1 MVKIVVGDIAEGADL
16 LVIGA
21 GPGGYTAAIRA
32 AQQGQEVV
40 LVDKEAVGG
49 ICLNHGCIPAK
60 SLIHAAGFQEDIKHW
75 EEIGIHTDNL
85 EINFEEIQE
94 WKDGVIERLDTGVE
108 KLLESHGVEFKKGKA
123 FFQDS
128 NTVRIEMEHN
138 AETINF
144 ENAII
149 ATGSQ
154 PVELP
159 GFEFE
164 KDKVISSREILQ
176 LEEVPDEIV
185 VIGGGYI
192 GMEAVTKF
200 CKFGSTVKVVEVQ
213 DRVLA
218 NFDEELVNEIQEVS
232 GCYNDE
238 IYTNTQAK
246 ELKHEDDKAVVVA
259 EQDGEE
265 VEITGDYVLV
275 AVGRTPSPGLENLD
289 LDTTSVELSENGFVE
304 TDQQMK
310 TTDENIY
317 AIGDAAGQPMLAHK
331 AYREGKVAAEAVAG
345 KPAAFD
351 NQYIPKVTYTDPEI
365 AVVGLDPEEAREE
378 YGDNIKTG
386 RFPFSSSGRA
396 LTTNHEDGF
405 VRVVASE
412 NDKLLGAQILGPR
425 ASDMIAEATLALEMQ
440 AYLDDIANTIH
451 AHPTFP
457 EAFAE
462 ACEDA
467 LGKGIHTG

>member
-1 MVKIVVGDIAEGADL
+1 
-16 LVIGA
+16 
-21 GPGGYTAAIRA
+21 
-32 AQQGQEVV
+32 
-40 LVDKEAVGG
+40 
-49 ICLNHGCIPAK
+49 
-60 SLIHAAGFQEDIKHW
+60 LIHAAGFQEDIQHW
-75 EEIGIHTDNL
+75 ENIGIHTDNL
-85 EINFEEIQE
+85 EVDFKQVQE
-94 WKDGVIERLDTGVE
+94 WKNGVIERLTGGV
-108 KLLESHGVEFKKGKA
+108 KQLLKSHGVEVKKGKA
-123 FFQDS
+123 FFQSS
-128 NTVRIEMEHN
+128 NTVRIDMEHN
-138 AETINF
+138 AETVNF

-154 PVELP
+154 PIELP
-159 GFEFE
+159 GFEFS
-164 KDKVISSREILQ
+164 KDKVISSRELLD

-200 CKFGSTVKVVEVQ
+200 CKFGSTVKVVEFQ
-213 DRVLA
+213 DRVLS
-218 NFDEELVNEIQEVS
+218 NFDEELVSKIQEVS

-238 IYTNTQAK
+238 IYTSTEAK
-246 ELKHEDDKAVVVA
+246 ELKYRDEKAVVVA
-259 EQDGEE
+259 DKNGEKI
-265 VEITGDYVLV
+265 EIEGDYVLA
-275 AVGRTPSPGLENLD
+275 AVGRTVSPSINGLNIENTEIELD
-289 LDTTSVELSENGFVE
+289 ENGFVK

-317 AIGDAAGQPMLAHK
+317 AIGDIAGQPMLAHK

-345 KPAAFD
+345 EPAAFD

-365 AVVGLDPEEAREE
+365 AVVGLNPDEARNQYDE
-378 YGDNIKTG
+378 IKIG
-386 RFPFSSSGRA
+386 KFPFSSSGRA

-405 VRVVASE
+405 VRVVASGE
-412 NDKLLGAQILGPR
+412 DKILGVQILGPR

-440 AYLDDIANTIH
+440 AYLDDVVNTIH

-467 LGKGIHTG
+467 LGKSIHTG